1 MWEHHKDRHTN
12 QWNRS
17 ESPEINVYIYG
28 QLIFLK
34 SANTIQWKKT
44 QY

>member
-1 MWEHHKDRHTN
+1 MWEHHKDRHTD

-28 QLIFLK
+28 QLIFFK
-34 SANTIQWKKT
+34 GPIPFNGRK
-44 QY
+44 